1 MLLNPIV
8 KKLILKAVLKSMSS
22 MDFESLMVNA
32 KKLLQKGKSL
42 ELSDREKHT
51 LKQEYEAMKKHPA
64 IAFYLSCFLGWLAIG
79 RFYIGNYRFATAKL
93 IILLFCFSLAYFFF
107 PVFFVGFLIWFV
119 DLFKILKATEAKNIQ
134 KFEQIYSKLLMQK
147 APPSQQVMPL

>member
-1 MLLNPIV
+1 MVNLLV

-32 KKLLQKGKSL
+32 KKLLQKDKGL
-42 ELSDREKHT
+42 ELSDREKKA
-51 LKQEYEAMKKHPA
+51 LKQEYEAAKKHPA
-64 IAFYLSCFLGWLAIG
+64 VAFYLSCFLGWLAIG

-93 IILLFCFSLAYFFF
+93 LILLCCFSLSYFFF
-107 PVFFVGFLIWFV
+107 PVFFLGFLVWFV
-119 DLFKILKATEAKNIQ
+119 DLFQILKATEAKNVQ

-147 APPSQQVMPL
+147 APPSQQVMQL